1 MNILIIGAGQ
11 VGCALAKYFER
22 NNHDV
27 FIISDSREN
36 FSLLDNFDGV
46 CISGIAIDTDVLKQA
61 GIESCDAVAAV
72 TDDDN
77 VNLTVAQI
85 AKNIFNVPKVL
96 CRVYDPEKK
105 NIFEKYFS
113 IPTICPTTMVVNG
126 IINYF
131 QEIS

>member
-1 MNILIIGAGQ
+1 MNILIVGAGN
-11 VGCALAKYFER
+11 VGRTLATYFEEH
-22 NNHDV
+22 NHDV
-27 FIISDSREN
+27 FIISDSREK
-36 FSLLDNFDGV
+36 FSLLDNFSGI
-46 CISGIAIDTDVLKQA
+46 CITGIAIDIDVLKQA

-96 CRVYDPEKK
+96 CRVYDPKRKDIYEQ
-105 NIFEKYFS
+105 YFS

-126 IINYF
+126 VINYF
-131 QEIS
+131 REG